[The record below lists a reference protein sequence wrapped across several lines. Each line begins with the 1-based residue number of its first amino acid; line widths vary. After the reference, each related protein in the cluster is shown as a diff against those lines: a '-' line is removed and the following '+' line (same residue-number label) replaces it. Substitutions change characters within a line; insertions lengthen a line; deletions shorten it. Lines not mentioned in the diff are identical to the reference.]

1 MKFFHIALPWIC
13 LFVSPAAPFAA
24 ELFPNLSS
32 LSEARI
38 RDAAIAFVNMS
49 TAPGLEGAVISVD
62 NNERTSDQWR
72 SSLGFNAEF
81 TLQDYVFNGYWG
93 LALMGGRL
101 EDKITLIDDNG
112 QPVLLDL
119 TREVVALRGSVG
131 LSFPIDQHFKLRPFL
146 SLIVS
151 DLQSKTVL
159 DGQYV
164 IDNNL
169 PSNTFRTSA
178 QMWSTIASLDA
189 VYDRWFDEYQ
199 VSVLGEYNWIYTQSF
214 STNSPALDS
223 EDWNE
228 TLVLKGM
235 ISGPTELISAGR
247 PWRWN
252 TYAIYTNFLSHDKKS
267 LGYQSLIE
275 VGAGMDWQ
283 INIKPLDWFGWEYV
297 GFKAGMLFGDKVD
310 GYSIGLTA
318 R

>member
-1 MKFFHIALPWIC
+1 MRYFLAVLACTFSLNI
-13 LFVSPAAPFAA
+13 PAAVTAA

-32 LSEARI
+32 LTEANI
-38 RDAAIAFVNMS
+38 RDAAIAFVNMTTS
-49 TAPGLEGAVISVD
+49 PGLEGAVISVD
-62 NNERTSDQWR
+62 NNERTSDQFR

-93 LALMGGRL
+93 LALSGGRL
-101 EDKITLIDDNG
+101 EDKISLTDDNG
-112 QPVLLDL
+112 QPLLLNL
-119 TREVVALRGSVG
+119 TRDVIALRGSLG
-131 LSFPIDQHFKLRPFL
+131 LSFPLDQHFKLRPYL

-151 DLQSKTVL
+151 DLKSKTVL

-189 VYDRWFDEYQ
+189 AYNRWFDEYQ
-199 VSVLGEYNWIYTQSF
+199 LSMVGEYNRIYTESF
-214 STNSPALDS
+214 STDSPALDS
-223 EDWNE
+223 EDWNDS
-228 TLVLKGM
+228 LIIKG
-235 ISGPTELISAGR
+235 IIRGPTDWIYAGR

-267 LGYQSLIE
+267 LGYKSLIE
-275 VGAGMDWQ
+275 VGAGTDWQ
-283 INIKPLDWFGWEYV
+283 INLKPLDWFGWEYI
-297 GFKAGMLFGDKVD
+297 GFKAGLIFGDNVR
-310 GYSIGLTA
+310 GYSVGLTA